1 MVDNEMEA
9 EMNDRWVPSSPNVE
23 YSWGMEQLLYA
34 LLGPDLS
41 DELVSIAKG
50 SDKASETLRTLIDRL
65 DEIVGEPPQQL
76 FFIGLALGRLQAW
89 LQNPVAPEE
98 DEELAE
104 LLRRVGWDALKM
116 SGSIYMGMFQRFGFD
131 EDTIGHY
138 MRTSIK
144 PGLVFSWPPPGVA
157 YEQCVDRMREGD
169 VGFVPTYIRA
179 DPSDP
184 NSPILEATVMD
195 EDGEVIR
202 LYMSPPRDQ

>member
-1 MVDNEMEA
+1 MEVY
-9 EMNDRWVPSSPNVE
+9 MNNRWVPSSPNVE

-41 DELVSIAKG
+41 NELVSIAKG
-50 SDKASETLRTLIDRL
+50 SDKASETFRTLIDRL

-89 LQNPVAPEE
+89 LRNPVAPEE
-98 DEELAE
+98 DEELAD

-138 MRTSIK
+138 MRTSVGQ
-144 PGLVFSWPPPGVA
+144 GLNFSWPPPGVA
-157 YEQCVDRMREGD
+157 YERH
-169 VGFVPTYIRA
+169 
-179 DPSDP
+179 
-184 NSPILEATVMD
+184 PIQ
-195 EDGEVIR
+195 G
-202 LYMSPPRDQ
+202 SGG